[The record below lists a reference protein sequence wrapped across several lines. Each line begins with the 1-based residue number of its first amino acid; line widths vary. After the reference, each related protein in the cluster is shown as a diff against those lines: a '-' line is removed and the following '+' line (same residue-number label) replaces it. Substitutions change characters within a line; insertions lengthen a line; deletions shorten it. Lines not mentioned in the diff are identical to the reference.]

1 LKVHLKNKNHNLK
14 QLDITKAATMMDG
27 WTGAEI
33 YNVVNLAAIATVR

>member
-1 LKVHLKNKNHNLK
+1 LKNKIHCLK

-33 YNVVNLAAIATVR
+33 HNVINLAAIETVRK